1 MKYILFILLFTP
13 AAQALEL
20 IIDRT
25 NHIGLRMTDVI
36 VKEPSR
42 TVFNGK
48 DLGEKLPPHIQKS
61 LNELE
66 IVPVLSTNKA
76 SCGAGQFTYLKKD
89 KKTEIRRTGCTEG
102 KNYGRMI
109 GNLESLRKFAKGK
122 Q

>member
-1 MKYILFILLFTP
+1 MKYIFLILLLAPT
-13 AAQALEL
+13 AQALEV

-36 VKEPSR
+36 IKEPTR

-48 DLGEKLPPHIQKS
+48 DLGEKLPPHILKS
-61 LNELE
+61 LNEIE
-66 IVPVLSTNKA
+66 VPPTQSIDKT
-76 SCGAGQFTYLKKD
+76 SCSAGQFTYLKKD